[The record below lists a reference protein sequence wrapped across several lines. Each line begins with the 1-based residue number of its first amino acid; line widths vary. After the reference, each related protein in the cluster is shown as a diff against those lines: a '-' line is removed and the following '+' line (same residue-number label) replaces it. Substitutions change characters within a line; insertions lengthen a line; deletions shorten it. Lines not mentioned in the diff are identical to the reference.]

1 MASYAAEWSQPT
13 PEWVSLQQAAFI
25 YGISVDTIR
34 RRIAAGVLP
43 ASRIGARIIR
53 VRIED
58 LDRVCRPITTAERP
72 THHRRQW

>member
-13 PEWVSLQQAAFI
+13 PEWVSLQQAALI

-58 LDRVCRPITTAERP
+58 LDRVCRPIAVGERTARRRRP
-72 THHRRQW
+72 W

>member
-13 PEWVSLQQAAFI
+13 PEWVSLQQAALI

-34 RRIAAGVLP
+34 RRIATGELP

-58 LDRVCRPITTAERP
+58 LDRVCRPITIEQRTARGRRP
-72 THHRRQW
+72 W